1 MGLLVKS
8 VQMLENAD
16 HIIECIIQ
24 RRKDCSAQNAGDDSD
39 LGSATIEEAMSS
51 ELGGVEKMYVLLYV
65 SIL

>member
-1 MGLLVKS
+1 MGLLVKL

-24 RRKDCSAQNAGDDSD
+24 RRKDCSVQNVGDDGD

-51 ELGGVEKMYVLLYV
+51 ELGGVEKTYVLLYV